1 MVLLASWESFAITFQ
16 FALLNGGPSAMVYGC
31 IFVGF
36 GGTAVAYSMAEMAS
50 MYAKCKIMFAIRKL
64 TNVLQRPGGWRAVSM
79 VDEFRTLCVKVLG
92 LDPRYLATFL
102 LCLESFRL
110 ISI

>member
-36 GGTAVAYSMAEMAS
+36 GGTAVAFSMAEMAS
-50 MYAKCKIMFAIRKL
+50 MYVRNCPSEPSL
-64 TNVLQRPGGWRAVSM
+64 TSIVQRSGGWRAVSM
-79 VDEFRTLCVKVLG
+79 VDEVRTLCIKVLG
-92 LDPRYLATFL
+92 FDPRYALVTRPEGL
-102 LCLESFRL
+102 QL
-110 ISI
+110 IRI